1 MRNRLI
7 FLPFLLSCSLS
18 AQIVEASFF
27 KGDPGQVMLA
37 CADRALA
44 LKPKKESVL
53 AQAGR
58 AYLVAGNPGRARD
71 LFKPINHPSGETSR
85 WIGQAWL
92 EAGDAR
98 QAVAAFSLIA
108 ELDHF
113 AKNDMRDGA
122 VLLMDRG
129 LTKESEA
136 LMGQAFE
143 TAPGD
148 WQNVTA
154 FARACMRSHHPDLA
168 AQWFARAA
176 QANRKDED
184 LWMEIAQ
191 SLADQGAER

>member
-1 MRNRLI
+1 MRNRL
-7 FLPFLLSCSLS
+7 FLLPLLLASALS
-18 AQIVEASFF
+18 AQVVEPSFF
-27 KGDPGQVMLA
+27 KGDPRQVMLA

-44 LKPKKESVL
+44 LKPRKETVL

-58 AYLVAGNPGRARD
+58 AYLVAGNPDRARE
-71 LFKPINHPSGETSR
+71 LFEPIRHPAGETSR

-98 QAVAAFSLIA
+98 QALEAFSLIP
-108 ELDHF
+108 ELDRF

-129 LTKESEA
+129 FPRDGEA
-136 LMGQAFE
+136 LMGQAHQVD
-143 TAPGD
+143 PRD

-154 FARACMRSHHPDLA
+154 FARACLRSHHPDLA

-176 QANRKDED
+176 ESNRKDEA

-191 SLADQGAER
+191 SLADEGAER